1 MQFGADHAE
10 EAGQRNGRE
19 PCGLGDA
26 DVGVGALDGHLGL
39 LDIRA
44 AFQQIGRHARRD
56 DRRRWDGFQRHA
68 ALHGA
73 IHDVLG
79 RASEQGFQGAF
90 RRIAGNARLVKGRL
104 GGFHFRLGAAQV
116 QFADEALFITGRINP
131 ERIHTRLDRPL
142 GGREL
147 EIKAPQQEVGVAG
160 LRRDGEPHAAL
171 RRFGSEHL
179 IHGGFLGV
187 AELAPE
193 VKFPCRP
200 EASRER
206 RLRAV
211 RDLGVVHPGLRPL
224 CLPAQKREQF
234 RTRHTKL
241 RPRVVDPRHGGRDV
255 AVGDQRLLNQRVQRG
270 SVEALPPLFVKLFA
284 LSGIFPRLRQFH
296 LGTLVVRRERAPSQA
311 KHHQSYDKNTHV
323 FSPREN
329 ASGGRAAARTCPGGM
344 IPPGPPQSVERHGCA
359 APSAV
364 LWASGAFLVK
374 A

>member
-1 MQFGADHAE
+1 MT
-10 EAGQRNGRE
+10 
-19 PCGLGDA
+19 
-26 DVGVGALDGHLGL
+26 
-39 LDIRA
+39 
-44 AFQQIGRHARRD
+44 
-56 DRRRWDGFQRHA
+56 RRRGDGFQRHA

-131 ERIHTRLDRPL
+131 ERIRTRLDRPL

-200 EASRER
+200 EA
-206 RLRAV
+206 
-211 RDLGVVHPGLRPL
+211 
-224 CLPAQKREQF
+224 
-234 RTRHTKL
+234 
-241 RPRVVDPRHGGRDV
+241 
-255 AVGDQRLLNQRVQRG
+255 
-270 SVEALPPLFVKLFA
+270 
-284 LSGIFPRLRQFH
+284 
-296 LGTLVVRRERAPSQA
+296 
-311 KHHQSYDKNTHV
+311 
-323 FSPREN
+323 REN
-329 ASGGRAAARTCPGGM
+329 GDCEPFVILVLSTQVCVPCACPLKSGSSSARATPSCAR
-344 IPPGPPQSVERHGCA
+344 A
-359 APSAV
+359 
-364 LWASGAFLVK
+364 
-374 A
+374 